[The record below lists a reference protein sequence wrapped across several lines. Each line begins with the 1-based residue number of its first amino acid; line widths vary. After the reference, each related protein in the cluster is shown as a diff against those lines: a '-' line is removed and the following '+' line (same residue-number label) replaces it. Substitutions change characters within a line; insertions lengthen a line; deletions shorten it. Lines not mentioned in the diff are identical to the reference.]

1 MSNSF
6 SCPNC
11 LVGSQE
17 IFFSQ
22 NSVPVNSCIL
32 LATEYDAKNY
42 PRGKIELAFCSDCG
56 FISNVAFDPAL
67 IEYSSRYEETQA
79 FSPTFN
85 SFHEALADRMVNK
98 YKLTSKEII
107 EIGCGKGEFLN
118 LICKLGDNKGIGFDP
133 GYQEDR
139 QGMDVVDDVSFIK
152 DFYSQKYAN
161 YQGDF
166 VCCKMTLEHIP
177 KTSEFLDQVGH
188 SIDADRGTV
197 VFFQV
202 PDALRILSDC
212 AYEDI
217 YYEHCSYFYSGS
229 LERLFLDKGLDIL
242 SLDSEY
248 DGQYLT
254 IEAKATSKQVSRPIG
269 DERQLQVVRDYV
281 ASFSERHLNKVKKW
295 QAVLDENFE
304 DGKKVVLW
312 GSGSKGVSFLSS
324 LRGSDRIEYVVDIN
338 PFRQDHFM
346 SGSGQRIVSPDYLEE
361 YQPDLVIVMNQI
373 YVDEIRGILHGVNL
387 NPEILAL

>member
-1 MSNSF
+1 MSNTNL
-6 SCPNC
+6 CPNC
-11 LVGSQE
+11 HVGSQE
-17 IFFSQ
+17 VFFTQ
-22 NSVPVNSCIL
+22 DSVPVNSCIL
-32 LATEYDAKNY
+32 LTTESEAKNY
-42 PRGKIELAFCSDCG
+42 PRGKIDLAFCSVCG

-67 IEYSSRYEETQA
+67 IEYSARYEETQA

-85 SFHEALADRMVNK
+85 TFHEALAMRMVEK
-98 YKLTSKEII
+98 YELYSKEII

-118 LICKLGDNKGIGFDP
+118 LICKLGNNKGIGFDP
-133 GYQEDR
+133 GYQDDR
-139 QGMDVVDDVSFIK
+139 LGMDVVDDVSFIK
-152 DFYSQKYAN
+152 DFYSQKFAS

-177 KTSEFLDQVGH
+177 RTSDFLDQVGH

-217 YYEHCSYFYSGS
+217 YYEHCSYFYNGS
-229 LERLFLDKGLDIL
+229 LERLFYDKGLDIL

-254 IEAKATSKQVSRPIG
+254 IEAKSTSSKVVKPICNG
-269 DERQLQVVRDYV
+269 RQLQVVRDYV
-281 ASFSERHLNKVKKW
+281 SSFSERHENKVKKW
-295 QAVLDENFE
+295 QSVLDETIEN
-304 DGKKVVLW
+304 GKKVVLW

-324 LRGSDRIEYVVDIN
+324 LHGSDRIEYVVDIN
-338 PFRQDHFM
+338 PYRQNHYM
-346 SGSGQRIVSPDYLEE
+346 SGSGQKIVSPDYLRE
-361 YQPDLVIVMNQI
+361 YLPDLVIVMNNI
-373 YVDEIRGILHGVNL
+373 YTKEVRDILHGVDL
-387 NPEILAL
+387 NPEVMAL